1 MARLPSAWQPDKLLK
16 FTFVK
21 FMTSS
26 FPRSPHSK
34 VNGIVYF
41 GRMLDKI
48 RLHARAALPQ
58 DYVPNLGKE
67 YDLRCVRLLGVEYA
81 ALVERTLAGGSD
93 DEVLE
98 WCFREGRRPSEEELE
113 VWNEFMRKR
122 GWNDVA
128 SARLQERLAQ
138 GGFQNRTDIQTFFDY
153 IDLDEGR
160 L

>member
-1 MARLPSAWQPDKLLK
+1 MSAP
-16 FTFVK
+16 
-21 FMTSS
+21 
-26 FPRSPHSK
+26 FPRSPHAK
-34 VNGIVYF
+34 VGGLVYF

-48 RLHARAALPQ
+48 RLHAQGVLSR

-81 ALVERTLAGGSD
+81 AVVERTLQGGTEE
-93 DEVLE
+93 EVLE
-98 WCFREGRRPSEEELE
+98 WCCQTGRRPNEEELE

-128 SARLQERLAQ
+128 TPRLQQRLAE
-138 GGFQNRTDIQTFFDY
+138 GGFLDRTDIQTIFDY

>member
-1 MARLPSAWQPDKLLK
+1 MLILNNGMSAP
-16 FTFVK
+16 
-21 FMTSS
+21 
-26 FPRSPHSK
+26 FPRSPHAK
-34 VNGIVYF
+34 VHGLVYF

-48 RLHARAALPQ
+48 RLHARGELPE
-58 DYVPNLGKE
+58 DYIANLGRE

-81 ALVERTLAGGSD
+81 AVVERTQQGGSD
-93 DEVLE
+93 EEVLE
-98 WCFREGRRPSEEELE
+98 WCWQAGRRPSEEELE

-128 SARLQERLAQ
+128 STRLQERLAQ
-138 GGFQNRTDIQTFFDY
+138 GGFQARTDIQTLFDY

>member
-1 MARLPSAWQPDKLLK
+1 
-16 FTFVK
+16 
-21 FMTSS
+21 MTAP

-34 VNGIVYF
+34 VGGLVYF

-48 RLHARAALPQ
+48 RLHARGELPP
-58 DYVPNLGKE
+58 DYVPNLGRE
-67 YDLRCVRLLGVEYA
+67 YDLRCVRLLGVDYPA
-81 ALVERTLAGGSD
+81 VVERTLQGGTD
-93 DEVLE
+93 EEVLE
-98 WCFREGRRPSEEELE
+98 WCCTKGRRPAEEDLE

-128 SARLQERLAQ
+128 TARLQERLAQ
-138 GGFQNRTDIQTFFDY
+138 GGFLNRTDIQTFFDY